1 MTPTAVGGWH
11 RALPAAWA
19 PWTDK
24 KGRLHPLRAVVFALL
39 LLPGLWIGL
48 RLELNMLGPRALN
61 TAIHATGYWAC
72 WFLIISLMVSPA
84 KAFLGMPNLIVV
96 RRMIGNAALA
106 YAAIHLTLYSA
117 DQNWRMWTVVREI
130 VLRFYLTIGF
140 VTLLGLA
147 VLGATSTDGAIRR
160 LGARWKQ
167 LHRIVYGLGALAIIH
182 YLLQTKADISLPLLA
197 AGVFFWLMLWR
208 VLPLGRDRGPAAII
222 GLTVAAAALTGLAE
236 WGWYRFGTHIDPI
249 KVLRSEE
256 DVTFGLHPIGQVLA
270 LGLLVLAAVWLR
282 RLSQRGAAARP
293 GFWVAVFALGAG
305 TNELAVFMFGIDRYL
320 EPGDLIWLWQDLA
333 WAALLGVL
341 GLVRWRCGTSP
352 KRHIV
357 DGLGVACIAFQIM
370 LSSNGLRGAGIA
382 LAASIIALWAT
393 LAWQT
398 WRETKLAALTLV
410 PLGLVLAYGIS
421 SLM

>member
-1 MTPTAVGGWH
+1 MTTL
-11 RALPAAWA
+11 ALPAAWA

-24 KGRLHPLRAVVFALL
+24 KGRLHPLRAVVFGLL

-48 RLELNMLGPRALN
+48 RLALNMLGPRALN
-61 TAIHATGYWAC
+61 TAIHDIGFWAC
-72 WFLIISLMVSPA
+72 WFLIASLTVSPA

-106 YAAIHLTLYSA
+106 YAAIHLTLYCA
-117 DQNWRMWTVVREI
+117 DQNWHMWTVVREI

-140 VTLLGLA
+140 VTLLGLIA
-147 VLGATSTDGAIRR
+147 LGATSTDGAIRR
-160 LGARWKQ
+160 LGKRWKQ
-167 LHRIVYGLGALAIIH
+167 LHRIVYGLGVLAIIH

-208 VLPLGRDRGPAAII
+208 VLPAGRDRGPVAII
-222 GLTVAAAALTGLAE
+222 GLTVAAAALTGIAE

-249 KVLRSEE
+249 KVLRSEL
-256 DVTFGLHPIGQVLA
+256 DVTFGLRPIGQVLA
-270 LGLLVLAAVWLR
+270 LGTLVLAAVGLR
-282 RLSQRGAAARP
+282 RVSQGSAGAHPA
-293 GFWVAVFALGAG
+293 FWVALFGLGAG
-305 TNELAVFMFGIDRYL
+305 INELAVFIFGIDRYL
-320 EPGDLIWLWQDLA
+320 DPGDLTWLWQDLA

-341 GLVRWRCGTSP
+341 GFVRWRCGTSP

-357 DGLGVACIAFQIM
+357 DGLGVACVAFQIM

-382 LAASIIALWAT
+382 FAASIIALWAT

-410 PLGLVLAYGIS
+410 PLGLVLAYGVS
-421 SLM
+421 GLM